1 MEKTMTQK
9 TKQFE
14 KFTGEAGEFGK
25 AGFEAFMKSGT
36 IFAKGFEDI
45 FRTSMTLAQS
55 AAEKQ
60 AQYVKDALSS
70 KTLNE
75 WTEAQNKIA
84 QASFDDFMSGATK
97 LTEMSVK
104 LLTEGTEPINEQLG
118 KGIRKAS
125 ESMAA

>member
-1 MEKTMTQK
+1 MTNA
-9 TKQFE
+9 TKQQAR
-14 KFTGEAGEFGK
+14 KFDKLAGDSNELGR

-36 IFAKGFEDI
+36 IFAKGFED
-45 FRTSMTLAQS
+45 FVRTSMELAQG

-60 AQYVKDALSS
+60 AQYVKEALSS

-97 LTEMSVK
+97 LSELGVR
-104 LLTEGTEPINEQLG
+104 LLTESAGPLNEQMSRG
-118 KGIRKAS
+118 MRKAG
-125 ESMAA
+125 EAAAA